1 MAAPIATDKLR
12 IAADPDRSGQDAGKL
27 PVVLLGCGSFNP
39 PHHVHIRMFELSK
52 AYLESSGEYEVLGA
66 YLSPVSDGYKKAGLL
81 PANHRVAM
89 CRLAA
94 NASDLV
100 MVDDWEASQ
109 NSWTRTLD
117 VLRSVETRLSDALG
131 GTQAT
136 RAKVMIVCG
145 SDLVETFRVPNLW
158 AVEDMR
164 TLAFDQG
171 IVCLARGG
179 AEVSLPLPPSLQE
192 EANSS
197 PPRFFVV
204 SNDILN
210 DLSSTKIRDALR
222 AGEPEEGLLEQGIH
236 PDVMAYISKHE
247 LYRA

>member
-1 MAAPIATDKLR
+1 
-12 IAADPDRSGQDAGKL
+12 
-27 PVVLLGCGSFNP
+27 
-39 PHHVHIRMFELSK
+39 
-52 AYLESSGEYEVLGA
+52 
-66 YLSPVSDGYKKAGLL
+66 
-81 PANHRVAM
+81 
-89 CRLAA
+89 
-94 NASDLV
+94 
-100 MVDDWEASQ
+100 
-109 NSWTRTLD
+109 
-117 VLRSVETRLSDALG
+117 
-131 GTQAT
+131 
-136 RAKVMIVCG
+136 
-145 SDLVETFRVPNLW
+145 
-158 AVEDMR
+158 MR

-204 SNDILN
+204 SNDVLN